1 MSLVTQPDETLLR
14 QTREEEN
21 FSRLPYKDS
30 RGILTI
36 AIGRCIDPL
45 IKGAGISEPEAMFM
59 LGNDLRGALA
69 YAAQFPWWE
78 ALDPVRKRVIAQML
92 FQLGLPHFLE
102 FKDLQMALTMGYFQ
116 RASEAMLDSKWAHE
130 TPERVKRLANR
141 MASGSE
147 ELPPNASVPTT

>member
-1 MSLVTQPDETLLR
+1 MSLLVSQPDETLLR
-14 QTREEEN
+14 QVRAEES
-21 FSRLPYKDS
+21 FQRLPYKDS

-78 ALDPVRKRVIAQML
+78 TLDPVRRRVIAQML

-102 FKDLQMALTMGYFQ
+102 FKDLQRALTMGHWSQ
-116 RASEAMLDSKWAHE
+116 ASQEMLDSKWAHE
-130 TPERVKRLANR
+130 TPLRVQRLATR
-141 MASGSE
+141 MATGE
-147 ELPPNASVPTT
+147 D